1 LTSLSLGS
9 DSDSLLSGALYV
21 ELLTTVD
28 FDRGVASGLTSKTGL
43 RCAGKFSDFPGIKYG
58 LWNAVSSM
66 YSSSGQRVTQRSNLL
81 SNQTW

>member
-28 FDRGVASGLTSKTGL
+28 FDCGVASGLTSKTGL
-43 RCAGKFSDFPGIKYG
+43 RCVGKFSDFPGIK
-58 LWNAVSSM
+58 
-66 YSSSGQRVTQRSNLL
+66 
-81 SNQTW
+81 